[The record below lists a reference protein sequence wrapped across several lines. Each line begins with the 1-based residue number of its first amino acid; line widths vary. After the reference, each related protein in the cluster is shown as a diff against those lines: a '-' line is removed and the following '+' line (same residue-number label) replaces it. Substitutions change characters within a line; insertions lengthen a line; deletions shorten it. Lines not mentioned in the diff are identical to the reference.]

1 MTQLNKEE
9 PFLSLK
15 DVSIS
20 YEIDEK
26 KSYKAI
32 ENVNFEIKQFER
44 LVLLGPSGCG
54 KSSLLKA
61 IGGFIKPSHGSI
73 KLGQKII
80 SKPGLDR
87 AFVFQEF
94 DQLLS
99 WKTVLE
105 NVLFA
110 LSATKKIDKEN
121 AIIKAK
127 EFLKKVNLS
136 SFENNYP
143 HQLSGGMKMR
153 VAIARCLALGSEVIL
168 MDEPFASL
176 DAITRKKMQD
186 DLLELWE
193 ETNFTMLFVTHSI
206 DEAIKLGSKI
216 IIFGTNP
223 SQILKQIDVNEF
235 TSKDEISSIMHKNQ
249 TEYFI

>member
-1 MTQLNKEE
+1 MTLLNNENFLEIKEAT
-9 PFLSLK
+9 
-15 DVSIS
+15 IS
-20 YEIDEK
+20 YELGDK
-26 KSYKAI
+26 KIYKAI
-32 ENVNFEIKQFER
+32 EHVNFEIKQFER

-61 IGGFIKPSHGSI
+61 IGGFIKPSSGSI
-73 KLGQKII
+73 ILGQKAIT
-80 SKPGLDR
+80 KPGLDR

-94 DQLLS
+94 DQLLA

-105 NVLFA
+105 NVVFA
-110 LSATKKIDKEN
+110 LSATKKADKKD

-136 SFENNYP
+136 AFEDNYP

-153 VAIARCLALGSEVIL
+153 VAIARCLAIGAEVIL

-206 DEAIKLGSKI
+206 EEAIKLGSKI

-223 SQILKQIDVNEF
+223 SQILKQIDVNDF
-235 TSKDEISSIMHKNQ
+235 TSKDEISNIMYKNQ
-249 TEYFI
+249 PEYFI

>member
-1 MTQLNKEE
+1 MTLLNNENFLEIKE
-9 PFLSLK
+9 
-15 DVSIS
+15 VTIS
-20 YEIDEK
+20 YELGDK
-26 KSYKAI
+26 KIYKAI

-61 IGGFIKPSHGSI
+61 IGGFIKPSSGSI
-73 KLGQKII
+73 ILGQKAIT
-80 SKPGLDR
+80 KPGLDR

-94 DQLLS
+94 DQLLA

-105 NVLFA
+105 NVVFA
-110 LSATKKIDKEN
+110 LSATKKIDKKD

-136 SFENNYP
+136 AFEDNYP

-153 VAIARCLALGSEVIL
+153 VAIARCLAIGAEVIL

-186 DLLELWE
+186 DLLELWK

-206 DEAIKLGSKI
+206 EEAIKLGSKI

-223 SQILKQIDVNEF
+223 SQILKQIDVNDF
-235 TSKDEISSIMHKNQ
+235 TSKDEISNIMYKNQ
-249 TEYFI
+249 PEYFI